1 LKEDGERFG
10 TAGPNVTL
18 LNSIVGKNVRLLMS
32 NGWVFQP
39 WFTGPDFIEYTVVQG
54 PHAGRHAIQKPTYA
68 RPAPNLETLAWYEET
83 GTVVHLT
90 WHLDSLTV
98 DRFAAVPR
106 WLADSDMAVSAGDN
120 QSEEFRERMRQL
132 ALTGPDM
139 PRHIYSDRGYFELL
153 E

>member
-1 LKEDGERFG
+1 
-10 TAGPNVTL
+10 
-18 LNSIVGKNVRLLMS
+18 MS